1 MCRSS
6 SRRTNLQALW
16 HHRARRADLAVK
28 HFFVAVG
35 VAAILL
41 GAPVWAH
48 HSFAMFDLDKQGT
61 LYGTVREFQFTN
73 PHCWIQLLVKTGE
86 SADEWSIEMGSPA
99 HLIRAGWKPNTL
111 TPGEKITVMYHPLRD
126 GTRGGS
132 FISAVTDD
140 GKPIGAPR

>member
-1 MCRSS
+1 
-6 SRRTNLQALW
+6 
-16 HHRARRADLAVK
+16 VK
-28 HFFVAVG
+28 HFFVTVG

-41 GAPVWAH
+41 GAPVLAH

-61 LYGTVREFQFTN
+61 LSGTVREFQFTN

-111 TPGEKITVMYHPLRD
+111 KPGEKITVVYHPLRD

-132 FISAVTDD
+132 FISASTAD
-140 GKPIGAPR
+140 GKPIVVPP